1 MRIIT
6 AKTKIRN
13 YPIYLD
19 HKIYRDFPALIKG
32 KFPDAEKIALV
43 TDDIVFGIY
52 GNKIK
57 SFLKRCLLP
66 FEIIIVQNGEEYK
79 NLKSTD
85 FIYKKLIDFNVHRN
99 DILVAFGGGVIG
111 DLAGFAA
118 STFHRGIKLV
128 QFPTTII
135 SQVDS
140 SIGGKVA
147 VNYGKVKNIIGSF
160 YQPHMIVIDPTMIYT
175 LKEDQ
180 IINGLGEVVKYG
192 LVFKRDILTRLSK
205 MADNRSKDYLMRL
218 IKTKAFEDIIYDCC
232 CLKIKVVT
240 RDEFDLNYRNLLN
253 FGHTI
258 GHCIENAFDLKRVRH
273 GEAVSMGM
281 IIAIN
286 ISISLGLL
294 ERKVLDEV
302 IKLYEELKLPYKI
315 PKAGAEKIMSA
326 LKYDKKFKTSQNK
339 FILLKAINRPVF
351 YYNIGKR
358 IIIDNINKSLYN
370 YL

>member
-1 MRIIT
+1 MKVIT
-6 AKTKIRN
+6 AKTKLRN
-13 YPIYLD
+13 YPIYFG
-19 HKIYRDFPALIKG
+19 HKAIRDFSKLIKQR
-32 KFPDAEKIALV
+32 FPGMEKIVLV
-43 TDDIVFGIY
+43 SDDTVFGIY
-52 GNKIK
+52 GDKIK
-57 SFLKRCLLP
+57 SYLKKCLLP
-66 FEIIIVQNGEEYK
+66 FKIIIIKNGEKYK
-79 NLKSTD
+79 SLKSAD
-85 FIYKKLIDFNVHRN
+85 YIYKSLIDFNIHRN
-99 DILVAFGGGVIG
+99 DVLVAFGGGVIG

-160 YQPHMIVIDPTMIYT
+160 YQPHMIVIDPTTLYT
-175 LKEDQ
+175 LKEEQ
-180 IINGLGEVVKYG
+180 VISGLGEVVKYG
-192 LVFKRDILTRLSK
+192 LVFKKDILTRLSK
-205 MADNRSKDYLMRL
+205 NVDDKIKERL
-218 IKTKAFEDIIYDCC
+218 IKLIRTKIFEDIIYDCC
-232 CLKIKVVT
+232 CLKVKVVA

-258 GHCIENAFDLKRVRH
+258 GHCIEKAFGLKMVSH

-281 IIAIN
+281 ITAIG

-294 ERKVLDEV
+294 KEEILDD
-302 IKLYEELKLPYKI
+302 IIRLYKRLKLPYII
-315 PKAGAEKIMSA
+315 PKIGVEKILSS

-339 FILLKAINRPVF
+339 FVLLKAINRPVI
-351 YYNIGKR
+351 YYNVGKR
-358 IIIDNINKSLYN
+358 MIVDNIKKSMYN